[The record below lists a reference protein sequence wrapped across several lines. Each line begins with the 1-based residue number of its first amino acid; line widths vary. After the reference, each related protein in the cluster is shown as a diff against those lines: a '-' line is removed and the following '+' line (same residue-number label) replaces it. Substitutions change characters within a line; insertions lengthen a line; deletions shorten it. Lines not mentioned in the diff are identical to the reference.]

1 MKKRLVTILAL
12 CSLMTVL
19 LVLTGCSRTK
29 ATGSE
34 PTEAKKKWDGQTLV
48 ICSWGGA
55 IQDAQR
61 KTLFEAFTAQ
71 YGGEIIE
78 TTDPD
83 PAKLQSMVSSGNME
97 IDVWDVDSDFAPR
110 GIAKGLFEPLDFSV
124 INKEGL
130 VEAFVTD
137 YSVPSEIATLCI
149 TWNTDQ
155 LTGDDHPETWSE
167 YFDAT
172 KYPGKRTL
180 YANPMSMFETVAL
193 ASGVDPKE
201 LYPLDVDRIFTFL
214 DEHRSD
220 ILTFWSSGAQSVDL
234 VTGGDATFG
243 EVWGGRVIAAK
254 KSGQNIELERKGAI
268 LTGDSWI
275 IGKGSKNVGMA
286 MDFIAFATSP
296 EVTASYSI
304 EYPGNS
310 PANLN
315 AYSHMTQE
323 QIDALVYSPSMAD
336 YQYYVDVNWW
346 FENYDSV
353 YERFQNWLIQ

>member
-1 MKKRLVTILAL
+1 MKKRHVTIFTLWLLLAG
-12 CSLMTVL
+12 L
-19 LVLTGCSRTK
+19 LVLTGCNGKK
-29 ATGSE
+29 ATATESS
-34 PTEAKKKWDGQTLV
+34 EAKKKWDGQTLV

-61 KTLFEAFTAQ
+61 KTLFEAFTAE

-110 GIAKGLFEPLDFSV
+110 GIAKNLFEPLDFSV
-124 INKEGL
+124 IEKEGL

-149 TWNTDQ
+149 AWNTDQ
-155 LTGDDHPETWSE
+155 LQGGAHPQNWTE
-167 YFDAT
+167 YFDSDT
-172 KYPGKRTL
+172 FPGKRTL

-193 ASGVDPKE
+193 ASGVAPE
-201 LYPLDVDRIFTFL
+201 NLYPLDVDRIFNFL

-254 KSGQNIELERKGAI
+254 KSGQSIELEKKGAI
-268 LTGDSWI
+268 LTGDSWV
-275 IGKGSKNVGMA
+275 IGKGSKNIDMA
-286 MDFIAFATSP
+286 MDFIAFATTP

-315 AYSHMTQE
+315 AYDHMTKE

-353 YERFQNWLIQ
+353 YERFQNWLIK